1 MKKLIYHLRRQPE
14 EHRRGIL
21 HILTIIF
28 ALVLFVLWTWNFG
41 TSLAGPETGT
51 KLKEDLK
58 PFSVLKD
65 NIIDGYKSISE

>member
-1 MKKLIYHLRRQPE
+1 MRKMIHKLRQQPE

-21 HILTIIF
+21 HVLTIIF
-28 ALVLFVLWTWNFG
+28 ALVLFVLWTWSFG

-51 KLKEDLK
+51 ELKEDLK